1 MEQINR
7 VGTPKALEIKDDVYR
22 LVIRLDAVPTQ
33 GWLNAF
39 KSAKPVAGA
48 LQPAA
53 VSIDKTELFFHA
65 EERAIPEWIAHIGVW
80 MAAANATLVEED
92 KAMNAW
98 RAAEE
103 AHRQETQR
111 RLAEMNEKLKDL

>member
-1 MEQINR
+1 
-7 VGTPKALEIKDDVYR
+7 
-22 LVIRLDAVPTQ
+22 
-33 GWLNAF
+33 
-39 KSAKPVAGA
+39 
-48 LQPAA
+48 
-53 VSIDKTELFFHA
+53 
-65 EERAIPEWIAHIGVW
+65 